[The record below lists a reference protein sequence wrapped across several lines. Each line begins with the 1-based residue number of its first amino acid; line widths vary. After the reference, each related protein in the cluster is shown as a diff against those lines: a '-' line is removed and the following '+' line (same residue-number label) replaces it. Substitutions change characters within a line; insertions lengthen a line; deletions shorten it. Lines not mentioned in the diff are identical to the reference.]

1 MYLCIN
7 YIVSTIINPENTAA
21 GKYLQREL
29 YVLRV
34 PAAGALGQ
42 RGADVGRPR
51 AGEGLVRAG
60 QWLPLRSPASEP
72 VCVPMSQAFARCC
85 RAGPRPRRPSISPAS
100 AALP

>member
-1 MYLCIN
+1 MSLRIFHGHLKYVLYDSTFLSVVQWRFSKGMYLCIN
-7 YIVSTIINPENTAA
+7 YSVSTIINPENTAA

-34 PAAGALGQ
+34 LVAGALGQ

-60 QWLPLRSPASEP
+60 TVA
-72 VCVPMSQAFARCC
+72 
-85 RAGPRPRRPSISPAS
+85 AS
-100 AALP
+100 AAS